1 MRYALILV
9 LLFEPIM
16 IDEVTYNAI
25 LQSSRQNMR
34 GLEYDMLTNMLNQLE
49 QKAVND
55 AKQKQDK

>member
-34 GLEYDMLTNMLNQLE
+34 GLEYDMLANMLNQLE